1 MAEHLIIKDSLIFIS
16 LLLDHTRTIDE
27 FRLRGISV
35 HITICSA
42 MMSFYLI
49 KSLYAN
55 EFYALQGY
63 CFF

>member
-42 MMSFYLI
+42 QITHRNTDVAVHGSVFI
-49 KSLYAN
+49 
-55 EFYALQGY
+55 
-63 CFF
+63 